1 MGRGGRSGGGGRS
14 SGGGGSRS
22 SGGRSSGSHRSG
34 YSGSSRSRS
43 GGGSSF
49 RPFGGSHYGG
59 HRRTFY
65 GHSNYGGRPYHSGC
79 STLIA
84 ALAVILIAGVI
95 IMSALVNS
103 ASGITKSTIQR
114 EALPKG
120 SVIETDYYT
129 DELGWIASSTKLT
142 TGMKS
147 FYNSTGVQPYLF
159 ITDTVNGARYPTDS
173 DMDAYASELYD
184 KLIKDEA
191 HLLVLFWENND
202 SYKTWYVA
210 GKQAKTVIDTEAADI
225 LLDYIDRYYYSDLN
239 EDEFFSKA
247 FNDAGKRIMT
257 VTASPWIPVVFV
269 VAAFGIILVLSRW
282 WKNIKKQ
289 KNLEAEQ
296 TARILNTPLDMIGS
310 GDTGLEDKYE
320 K

>member
-1 MGRGGRSGGGGRS
+1 MS
-14 SGGGGSRS
+14 
-22 SGGRSSGSHRSG
+22 
-34 YSGSSRSRS
+34 
-43 GGGSSF
+43 
-49 RPFGGSHYGG
+49 
-59 HRRTFY
+59 
-65 GHSNYGGRPYHSGC
+65 PYNSGC

-84 ALAVILIAGVI
+84 AFVVILIAGVI

-103 ASGITKSTIQR
+103 ASSITKSTIQR

-120 SVIETDYYT
+120 SVVETNYYT

-159 ITDTVNGARYPTDS
+159 ITDTVNGTKYPTNS
-173 DMDAYASELYD
+173 DMDTYSSELYD

-191 HLLVLFWENND
+191 HLLVLFWEHND

-210 GKQAKTVIDTEAADI
+210 GKQAKAVIDTEAADI
-225 LLDYIDRYYYSDLN
+225 LLDYIDRYYYGGLN

-247 FNDAGKRIMT
+247 FNDAGNRIMT
-257 VTASPWIPVVFV
+257 VTASPWIPVILIVT
-269 VAAFGIILVLSRW
+269 AFGIVLVLSKW
-282 WKNIKKQ
+282 WKNSKKQ

-296 TARILNTPLDMIGS
+296 TARILNTPLDMLGS
-310 GDTGLEDKYE
+310 GETGLEDQYE
-320 K
+320 KQGVEPVNKEENL